1 MHTLIIL
8 AIGLA
13 LLVACVQFGFIY
25 LGGKPGRRR
34 AALAFLPLW
43 LVGAG
48 INLWVGVNDGGYPLA
63 DELPIFAVVF
73 GIPAAIAGVIAWKSR

>member
-8 AIGLA
+8 AIGLV

-25 LGGKPGRRR
+25 LGGKTGRRR
-34 AALAFLPLW
+34 AALAFIPLW
-43 LVGAG
+43 LIGAG
-48 INLWVGVNDGGYPLA
+48 INLWVGVNHAGYSFA

-73 GIPAAIAGVIAWKSR
+73 GIPAAIAGYLAWKSR